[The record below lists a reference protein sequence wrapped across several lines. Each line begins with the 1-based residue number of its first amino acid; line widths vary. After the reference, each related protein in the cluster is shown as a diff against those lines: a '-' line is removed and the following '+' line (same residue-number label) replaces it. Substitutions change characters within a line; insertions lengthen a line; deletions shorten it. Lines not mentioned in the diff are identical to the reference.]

1 MSHSRRHFFY
11 GTLLAG
17 AVPAAGF
24 GSAASLK
31 SMGYKS
37 PNEKLNFAAIG
48 SGGQGAA
55 NLSAAAPT
63 ENIVALCDV
72 DDRRAAPT
80 FNRFP
85 NATKYRDFRQMLDKE
100 GKNIDAVIVA
110 TPDHMHGMAAMWCM
124 ERGKGVYVQKP
135 LVRTIWEARQLRE
148 AATKYRVATQMGNQ
162 GYSNEGTRQCAEI
175 VWNGDIGNV
184 TEVHAWSDRPLWP
197 QGLTEIPKEEPV
209 PSTLDWDLW
218 LGVAEDRP
226 YTGGGAK
233 EPDRWGGFFYQ
244 PFNWRGFYDFG
255 CGALGDMACH
265 ILGAP
270 NMALHLS
277 KRKVIGV
284 ECIKKEGVSP
294 FMFPK
299 GSVIRFDFAAYGDMP
314 ALKVFWYDGLT
325 KNPTIPGVPEGEWV
339 GDPPSIRMAGGPGGP
354 GGPGG
359 GGRGQGGPG
368 GPGGMRASGSEFRSP
383 GRVFDWETFQ
393 ALKAA
398 PSTDLRFPTPDGS
411 VFVGDKGMLTT
422 GTYGEITRLL
432 PVEKMKDYKMP
443 APLLTRSPG
452 HMRDFIRAC
461 KGGDPACSNF
471 DVAAP
476 FVEWMLLGVIALRHE
491 GKLEYDPDKMRIT
504 NNTAANKMLKPTFR
518 KGWDFHAIKS

>member
-1 MSHSRRHFFY
+1 MSISRRHFFY

-17 AVPAAGF
+17 AVPAGGF
-24 GSAASLK
+24 GSTPSLK
-31 SMGYKS
+31 SLGFKS
-37 PNEKLNFAAIG
+37 PNEKLNFASIG
-48 SGGQGAA
+48 SGGQAAA
-55 NLSAAAPT
+55 NISAAAPT

-72 DDRRAAPT
+72 DDRRAAGM

-85 NATKYRDFRQMLDKE
+85 NAPKFRDFRQMLDKE

-110 TPDHMHGMAAMWCM
+110 IPDHMHATAAISCM
-124 ERGKGVYVQKP
+124 ERGKNVYVQKP
-135 LVRTIWEARQLRE
+135 LVRTIWEARQLRQ
-148 AATKYRVATQMGNQ
+148 AASKYGVATQMGNQ
-162 GYSNEGTRQCAEI
+162 GYSNEGTRQAAEI
-175 VWNGDIGNV
+175 VWNGDIGSV
-184 TEVHAWSDRPLWP
+184 TEVHAWSDRPMWP
-197 QGLTEIPKEEPV
+197 QGLTEIPKEDPI
-209 PSTLDWDLW
+209 PATLDWDLW
-218 LGVAEDRP
+218 LGMAEKRAF
-226 YTGGGAK
+226 TAGGK
-233 EPDRWGGFFYQ
+233 TEPDRNGGFFYQ

-284 ECIKKEGVSP
+284 ECIKKEGTSP

-299 GSVIRFDFAAYGDMP
+299 ASVIRYDFAAYGDMP
-314 ALKVFWYDGLT
+314 ALKIFWYDGL
-325 KNPTIPGVPEGEWV
+325 KKSPTIPGVPEGEWI
-339 GDPPSIRMAGGPGGP
+339 GDPPMMSSGGRGGRGPGGAR
-354 GGPGG
+354 GPGMG
-359 GGRGQGGPG
+359 FGQQP
-368 GPGGMRASGSEFRSP
+368 SGNEFHSP
-383 GRVFDWETFQ
+383 GRVFNWENFE

-398 PSTDLRFPTPDGS
+398 PADQLRFPQPDGS
-411 VFVGDKGMLTT
+411 LFVGDKGMMTT
-422 GTYGEITRLL
+422 GTYGDVTRLI
-432 PVEKMKDYKMP
+432 PVEKMKDFHMP

-471 DVAAP
+471 EVAAP

-504 NNTAANKMLKPTFR
+504 NNVEANKLLKPVFR
-518 KGWDFHAIKS
+518 KGWEFHAVKA